1 MEKNLH
7 SCNFGAPFAST
18 VLLMRNRSKVLPA
31 ALSIHSNRIGSG
43 PLVVEMICIVSER
56 SCGSAATNRWVK
68 IHSELKL

>member
-1 MEKNLH
+1 MH
-7 SCNFGAPFAST
+7 SCNFGVPFACT
-18 VLLMRNRSKVLPA
+18 VLLISNRSKVLPA

-43 PLVVEMICIVSER
+43 PLLVDMICIVSER